1 MPTEARPALAF
12 YLGRATFCPLL
23 GQFCA
28 LGRQRNLSNQP
39 IFTCLWQD
47 DKRIDMKN
55 SNRNRLLSFTLHH
68 FTLIH

>member
-23 GQFCA
+23 GQFYA
-28 LGRQRNLSNQP
+28 LGRQRNLSKQP
-39 IFTCLWQD
+39 IITSLRQD
-47 DKRIDMKN
+47 AKRMDMKN
-55 SNRNRLLSFTLHH
+55 SNKNRLLSFTLHH